1 MANPSGQCIEEGNK
15 INGLLKERASAE
27 NAASR
32 KPQRNLINSGQLT
45 RMKFVVFVD
54 DLRHFSIMN
63 KTNDNATLSII
74 IKGRQ
79 AVRFV
84 SQIIA

>member
-45 RMKFVVFVD
+45 
-54 DLRHFSIMN
+54 LFSSMICVSFMVHWR
-63 KTNDNATLSII
+63 TLSC
-74 IKGRQ
+74 
-79 AVRFV
+79 
-84 SQIIA
+84 

>member
-32 KPQRNLINSGQLT
+32 KPQRNLINSGVTTLLS
-45 RMKFVVFVD
+45 MIFAVLVY
-54 DLRHFSIMN
+54 DLGHFLYKEHN
-63 KTNDNATLSII
+63 E
-74 IKGRQ
+74 
-79 AVRFV
+79 
-84 SQIIA
+84 

>member
-45 RMKFVVFVD
+45 FCSMIWVILYIKNNM
-54 DLRHFSIMN
+54 S
-63 KTNDNATLSII
+63 DNATLSDII
-74 IKGRQ
+74 ICGQ
-79 AVRFV
+79 AVRLIV
-84 SQIIA
+84 K

>member
-45 RMKFVVFVD
+45 NANDSRG
-54 DLRHFSIMN
+54 SS
-63 KTNDNATLSII
+63 KTSKD
-74 IKGRQ
+74 
-79 AVRFV
+79 VR
-84 SQIIA
+84 

>member
-32 KPQRNLINSGQLT
+32 KPQRNLINSGVTTVL
-45 RMKFVVFVD
+45 VY
-54 DLRHFSIMN
+54 DLGHFLYKEHN
-63 KTNDNATLSII
+63 E
-74 IKGRQ
+74 
-79 AVRFV
+79 
-84 SQIIA
+84 